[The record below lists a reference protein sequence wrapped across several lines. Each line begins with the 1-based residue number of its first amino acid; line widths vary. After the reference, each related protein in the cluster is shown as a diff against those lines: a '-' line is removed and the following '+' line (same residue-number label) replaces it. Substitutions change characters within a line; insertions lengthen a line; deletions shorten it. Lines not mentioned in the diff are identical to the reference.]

1 MFLFRF
7 TRLLVV
13 WHYTRCTCMSQV
25 RADTGENRGFLFPA
39 AGTVQNDE
47 TVSSFG
53 GVVYSSSR
61 DSLRIWTP
69 ASPGPGYLL
78 YINNDWG
85 NSMYPQSSKTATLV
99 VHVWKSA
106 SCKFGYSSLVPRH
119 RRCRRRAAKFSPM
132 LGTYGIFLVQFLLFH
147 GDSVFAASSEGPP
160 FVVFQ
165 ESQRALFSTRFCT

>member
-39 AGTVQNDE
+39 TGAVQNDE

-69 ASPGPGYLL
+69 ASPGHGYLL

-99 VHVWKSA
+99 VWKSA
-106 SCKFGYSSLVPRH
+106 SCKFGYSSLVWRH
-119 RRCRRRAAKFSPM
+119 HRCRRRAAKLSPM
-132 LGTYGIFLVQFLLFH
+132 LGTYGIFIVQLLLFH
-147 GDSVFAASSEGPP
+147 GASVFTASPEGPP
-160 FVVFQ
+160 FVVFH

>member
-1 MFLFRF
+1 MMHTWICYVLNVLLRF

-39 AGTVQNDE
+39 AGAVQNDE

-106 SCKFGYSSLVPRH
+106 SCKFDYSSLVWRH
-119 RRCRRRAAKFSPM
+119 HRCRRRAPKLSPM
-132 LGTYGIFLVQFLLFH
+132 LGTYGA
-147 GDSVFAASSEGPP
+147 SVFTASSEGRP
-160 FVVFQ
+160 FVVFH